1 MTSPVSG
8 FTSTRAVLL
17 SGSSTVTVMPLM
29 SMPSTLPS
37 ALRDSKG
44 GKSGLVAIVI
54 TPASLTS
61 ARVLPLLPQAVKHTE
76 TNTIVS
82 KSAKIFFIFFFSFR
96 VCGYILFISF
106 SINSKLALIF
116 LIAIPFIAV
125 PVALIAINA
134 FPRFKIMMKK
144 YDGLNSDVQENLNG
158 IRVVKA
164 FVREDYETKDFDAI
178 ADDLRKTQVRA
189 EKLVILNMP
198 IMQLVMY
205 LSTIANIQN
214 KSCIL
219 K

>member
-1 MTSPVSG
+1 
-8 FTSTRAVLL
+8 
-17 SGSSTVTVMPLM
+17 
-29 SMPSTLPS
+29 
-37 ALRDSKG
+37 
-44 GKSGLVAIVI
+44 
-54 TPASLTS
+54 
-61 ARVLPLLPQAVKHTE
+61 
-76 TNTIVS
+76 
-82 KSAKIFFIFFFSFR
+82 
-96 VCGYILFISF
+96 
-106 SINSKLALIF
+106 
-116 LIAIPFIAV
+116 
-125 PVALIAINA
+125 
-134 FPRFKIMMKK
+134 MMKK